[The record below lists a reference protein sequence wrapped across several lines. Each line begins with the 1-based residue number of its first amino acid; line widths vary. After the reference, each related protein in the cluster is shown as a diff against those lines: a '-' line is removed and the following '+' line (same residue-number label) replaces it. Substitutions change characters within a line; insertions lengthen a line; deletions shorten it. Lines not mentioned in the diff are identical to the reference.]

1 METRNVPDS
10 ILLTGNCERDMVN
23 AGFFLAKAL
32 NCQNANQKEPCL
44 ACSACKKIQG
54 NAHPDIIHIEVP
66 EGKKDIS
73 IDQIRQMET
82 KVQVKPNEADWRM
95 VMISQ
100 AGQMT
105 TQAQNALLKVLE
117 EPPFHTFFVL
127 TAQST
132 RGLLSTILSRCRKIP
147 FQSLGTKELAALL
160 ESQYSAEPQE
170 AWIASC
176 MAGGDKQKAMQLL
189 NIPAEDAN
197 GDSIPGIDWK
207 ARRKWLLDQM
217 EDLILSSEASGNKA
231 LLIARILG
239 RVPEELSVWLMI
251 LGSFFRDMGIYR
263 EYPEGLIHR
272 DRISFFVRADRKIP
286 RKRVLGFL
294 DLFHETEKRL
304 ASNASS
310 QLTLERFC
318 IGLVS

>member
-10 ILLTGNCERDMVN
+10 ILLTGNCERDMAN

-44 ACSACKKIQG
+44 VCSACKKIQG
-54 NAHPDIIHIEVP
+54 HTHPDIIHIEVP

-73 IDQIRQMET
+73 IDQIRQMEI

-117 EPPFHTFFVL
+117 EPPPHTFFLL
-127 TAQST
+127 TAKST

-147 FQSLGTKELAALL
+147 FQSMGTKELAALL
-160 ESQYSAEPQE
+160 ETQYSADRRE
-170 AWIASC
+170 AWIASRT
-176 MAGGDKQKAMQLL
+176 AGADKQRAMQLL

-197 GDSIPGIDWK
+197 GESSSLIDWK
-207 ARRKWLLDQM
+207 TRRKWLLDQM
-217 EDLILSSEASGNKA
+217 ESLMLSSEPSGGQA
-231 LLIARILG
+231 LIVARILSQA
-239 RVPEELSVWLMI
+239 PEELSVWLMI
-251 LGSFFRDMGIYR
+251 LGSFLRDMGIYR

-272 DRISFFVRADRKIP
+272 DRMSFFVRADRKIP
-286 RKRVLGFL
+286 RKRILGFL
-294 DLFHETEKRL
+294 DLFHDMEKRL

-310 QLTLERFC
+310 RLALERFC
-318 IGLVS
+318 IGLSS